1 MIEQQATIIEVDGN
15 TLWLQA
21 ERESTCSSCQV
32 KQGCGTGLLAKHVG
46 KKFSKISVH
55 KTTDVALG
63 KVVTLVIP
71 EQALLQGATLM
82 YMLPLTLLF
91 LFSIICCIIVV
102 VLYSVVESVLD
113 VVYLIEAV
121 LSFLFGRVDYT
132 HPFLGE
138 VDR

>member
-63 KVVTLVIP
+63 EVVTLVIP
-71 EQALLQGATLM
+71 EQALLQGAALM
-82 YMLPLTLLF
+82 YLLPLTLLF
-91 LFSIICCIIVV
+91 LFSIITR
-102 VLYSVVESVLD
+102 
-113 VVYLIEAV
+113 
-121 LSFLFGRVDYT
+121 SFG
-132 HPFLGE
+132 LGE
-138 VDR
+138 GTQIVAGLTGLATGFAIVKENLRNKKDGIQAKILEE

>member
-15 TLWLQA
+15 TVWLQA

-63 KVVTLVIP
+63 DVVTLVIP
-71 EQALLQGATLM
+71 EQALLQGAALM
-82 YMLPLTLLF
+82 YLLPLTLLF
-91 LFSIICCIIVV
+91 LFSIITR
-102 VLYSVVESVLD
+102 
-113 VVYLIEAV
+113 
-121 LSFLFGRVDYT
+121 SFG
-132 HPFLGE
+132 LGE
-138 VDR
+138 GTQILAGLTGLATGFAIVKENLRNKKNGIQAKFLEE

>member
-63 KVVTLVIP
+63 EVVTLVIP
-71 EQALLQGATLM
+71 EQALLQGAALM
-82 YMLPLTLLF
+82 YLLPLTLLF
-91 LFSIICCIIVV
+91 LFSIITR
-102 VLYSVVESVLD
+102 
-113 VVYLIEAV
+113 
-121 LSFLFGRVDYT
+121 SFG
-132 HPFLGE
+132 LGE
-138 VDR
+138 GTQILAGLTGLATGFAIVKENLRNKKDGIQAKIIEE

>member
-63 KVVTLVIP
+63 EVVTLVIP
-71 EQALLQGATLM
+71 EQALLQGAALM
-82 YMLPLTLLF
+82 YLLPLTLLF
-91 LFSIICCIIVV
+91 LFSII
-102 VLYSVVESVLD
+102 SR
-113 VVYLIEAV
+113 
-121 LSFLFGRVDYT
+121 SFG
-132 HPFLGE
+132 LGE
-138 VDR
+138 GTQILAGLAGLATGFAIVKENLRNKKDGIQAKFLEE

>member
-63 KVVTLVIP
+63 EVVTLVIP
-71 EQALLQGATLM
+71 EQALLQGAALM
-82 YMLPLTLLF
+82 YLLPLTLLF
-91 LFSIICCIIVV
+91 LFSIITR
-102 VLYSVVESVLD
+102 
-113 VVYLIEAV
+113 
-121 LSFLFGRVDYT
+121 SFG
-132 HPFLGE
+132 LGE
-138 VDR
+138 GTQIVAGLTGLATGFAIVKENLRNKKDGIQAKIIEE

>member
-63 KVVTLVIP
+63 DVVTLVIP
-71 EQALLQGATLM
+71 EQALLQGAALM
-82 YMLPLTLLF
+82 YLLPLTLLF
-91 LFSIICCIIVV
+91 LFSIITR
-102 VLYSVVESVLD
+102 
-113 VVYLIEAV
+113 
-121 LSFLFGRVDYT
+121 SFG
-132 HPFLGE
+132 LGE
-138 VDR
+138 GTQILAGLTGLATGFAIVKENLRNKKDGIQAKILEE

>member
-63 KVVTLVIP
+63 EVVTLVIP
-71 EQALLQGATLM
+71 EQALLQGAALM
-82 YMLPLTLLF
+82 YLLPLTLLF
-91 LFSIICCIIVV
+91 LFSIIWLFSPNSLFIFSKVFWV
-102 VLYSVVESVLD
+102 VLIISLT
-113 VVYLIEAV
+113 
-121 LSFLFGRVDYT
+121 LFYDSIGST
-132 HPFLGE
+132 SP
-138 VDR
+138 

>member
-21 ERESTCSSCQV
+21 ERESTCSNCQV

-63 KVVTLVIP
+63 DVVTLVIP
-71 EQALLQGATLM
+71 EQALLQGAALM
-82 YMLPLTLLF
+82 YMLPLALLF
-91 LFSIICCIIVV
+91 FFSIIMR
-102 VLYSVVESVLD
+102 
-113 VVYLIEAV
+113 
-121 LSFLFGRVDYT
+121 SFEM
-132 HPFLGE
+132 GE
-138 VDR
+138 GAEILAGLTGLVTGFAFVKENLKNKKDGIQAKVQEE

>member
-63 KVVTLVIP
+63 EVVTLVIP
-71 EQALLQGATLM
+71 EQALLQGAALM
-82 YMLPLTLLF
+82 YLLPLTLLF
-91 LFSIICCIIVV
+91 LFSIITR
-102 VLYSVVESVLD
+102 
-113 VVYLIEAV
+113 
-121 LSFLFGRVDYT
+121 SFG
-132 HPFLGE
+132 LGE
-138 VDR
+138 GTQILAGLTGLATGFAIVKENLRNKKNGIQAKFLEE